1 VVSLFTK
8 ENKHFLT
15 IQYATG
21 SGDRKYAIF
30 QLNKGNYRECL
41 AAIEATLGKK
51 VERIEEH

>member
-1 VVSLFTK
+1 MSVVSLFTK

-21 SGDRKYAIF
+21 SE
-30 QLNKGNYRECL
+30 GNYRECL